1 MRHPSNPPPI
11 SHATPSDGSCRLA
24 RPRVRTIGASIP
36 GPRHV
41 REGRANQDAWA
52 SCRLPQGVV
61 LVVSD
66 GVGSCRYAEIGSR
79 AACRAVRDAVQLMK
93 PETSPTELT
102 ERITAAWN
110 SRLERRNPTECA
122 STCLFSVRTHGGRLL
137 VGGLGDGLAVVT
149 SSDGAAEPRV
159 IPLRGGEFGET
170 VALGDGRESRGWVV
184 EEFDDR
190 AGQLRTLLASDGVSQ
205 DLSQD
210 RLQAFHDWLIA
221 TFGKLSTRR
230 WRASL
235 RRQLQAWPTPGA
247 TDDRTLAV
255 MWTGGEVAT

>member
-1 MRHPSNPPPI
+1 MRHPSNPLPI
-11 SHATPSDGSCRLA
+11 SHATPSDGSCRLP
-24 RPRVRTIGASIP
+24 RPRVRTVGASVP

-52 SCRLPQGVV
+52 SWRMPQGVV
-61 LVVSD
+61 LAVSD
-66 GVGSCRYAEIGSR
+66 GVGSCRYAEFGSR
-79 AACRAVRDAVQLMK
+79 AACYAVRDAVQSMK

-102 ERITAAWN
+102 DRITAAWS
-110 SRLERRNPTECA
+110 SRLEGRNPAECA
-122 STCLFSVRTHGGRLL
+122 STCLFSVRTHGGRLV

-149 SSDGAAEPRV
+149 SSDGAAAPRV

-221 TFGKLSTRR
+221 TLGNLSTRR

-235 RRQLQAWPTPGA
+235 RRQLQAWPNPGA

>member
-1 MRHPSNPPPI
+1 MRHLSNRPPI
-11 SHATPSDGSCRLA
+11 SHATPSDGSWRLV
-24 RPRVRTIGASIP
+24 RPRVRTIGASIA

-41 REGRANQDAWA
+41 RAGRANQDAWA

-61 LVVSD
+61 IVVSD

-79 AACRAVRDAVQLMK
+79 AACRAVRDAVQSMRSGT
-93 PETSPTELT
+93 PATELT
-102 ERITAAWN
+102 ERITAAW
-110 SRLERRNPTECA
+110 SLRLKWRNPTECA
-122 STCLFSVRTHGGRLL
+122 ATCLFSVRTHDGRLI
-137 VGGLGDGLAVVT
+137 VGGLGDGLVVVT
-149 SSDGAAEPRV
+149 SADGATEPRV

-170 VALGDGRESRGWVV
+170 VALGDGRESRSWVV

-190 AGQLRTLLASDGVSQ
+190 DGQLRTLLASDGVSQ

-221 TFGKLSTRR
+221 TLGKLSTRR
-230 WRASL
+230 WRARL

-255 MWTGGEVAT
+255 MWTSGEVAP

>member
-1 MRHPSNPPPI
+1 
-11 SHATPSDGSCRLA
+11 
-24 RPRVRTIGASIP
+24 
-36 GPRHV
+36 
-41 REGRANQDAWA
+41 
-52 SCRLPQGVV
+52 
-61 LVVSD
+61 
-66 GVGSCRYAEIGSR
+66 
-79 AACRAVRDAVQLMK
+79 
-93 PETSPTELT
+93 
-102 ERITAAWN
+102 
-110 SRLERRNPTECA
+110 
-122 STCLFSVRTHGGRLL
+122 
-137 VGGLGDGLAVVT
+137 
-149 SSDGAAEPRV
+149 EPRV